1 MAGATRMT
9 GHRNHE
15 RSHNSIGSTQA
26 KNSLPIRPTKGSGK
40 GDLPP
45 GKTFSKKKILH
56 LEPTENYTFPGREIA
71 TSLFFSSFIFTF
83 GTGIGRCHPSQNAR
97 LCREQ
102 SKLRTLSQNRHKK
115 RHCRTFHTL
124 YRAIFKNFKPS
135 SHCLRPA
142 DLHKLL
148 GKVREL
154 GVLKVTS
161 ALRLLLL
168 GRSLNPAQEMVDGVG
183 PFLR

>member
-83 GTGIGRCHPSQNAR
+83 GSGIGRCHPSRNAR

-102 SKLRTLSQNRHKK
+102 GKLRTLSQNRHKK
-115 RHCRTFHTL
+115 RHCRTFQYT
-124 YRAIFKNFKPS
+124 RQGNIFS
-135 SHCLRPA
+135 
-142 DLHKLL
+142 
-148 GKVREL
+148 
-154 GVLKVTS
+154 
-161 ALRLLLL
+161 RLAYCQWSTEEIESGAAWKHLTCE
-168 GRSLNPAQEMVDGVG
+168 NN
-183 PFLR
+183 PFLDNDSLKRFHLPFNT